1 VEGQVTATK
10 IRRRRPAHLMCGTA
24 VWGIAGAVACSYL
37 AYLSYVHVRRAEF
50 EWPHD
55 AWSILTYAVWVL
67 LMAGLMSET
76 RCWRERIFFALVLA
90 NFSLGFVLAIWGGAS
105 LKMVRNVRVISAGL
119 WGLAALVSAVVMF
132 SSGRRPTVVRR
143 AQ

>member
-1 VEGQVTATK
+1 MEGQVTTTK
-10 IRRRRPAHLMCGTA
+10 IRRRRPAHLMCGMA
-24 VWGIAGAVACSYL
+24 VWGITGAVACSYL

-55 AWSILTYAVWVL
+55 TWSIVTYAVWVL

-90 NFSLGFVLAIWGGAS
+90 NFSLGFVLAMWGGAS
-105 LKMVRNVRVISAGL
+105 LEMVRNVRVISVGL

-132 SSGRRPTVVRR
+132 SSGRKPTAVRR
-143 AQ
+143 A